1 MNAHVQP
8 PGTAPDDNAL
18 VSVEQRGPI
27 SWLTL
32 NRAQKY
38 NVLSAAM
45 IAELKAI
52 LERIAADRSVRVIVL
67 AAGGRAFS
75 AGHDLGDMG
84 PEVGLDAMRTLF
96 NACGDL
102 MLTIQ
107 RTPQPVI
114 ARVQGVATAAGC
126 QLVASC
132 DLAVAS
138 SDARFAVSGINL
150 GLFCSTPA
158 VAISRNMLQKPALEM
173 LLTGDFID
181 AQTARERGLVNR
193 VVPADQLDAEVEK
206 LAGTIASKSPDAI
219 AAGKRLFYQQR
230 ELALDAAYRQAAD
243 VMAHNAIL
251 EETQKGIACFSKR
264 G

>member
-1 MNAHVQP
+1 MSANLQP
-8 PGTAPDDNAL
+8 AAAPTEDSDL
-18 VSVEQRGPI
+18 VGIEHRGPI
-27 SWLTL
+27 AWLTL
-32 NRAQKY
+32 NRAAKY

-45 IAELKAI
+45 IAALKSI
-52 LERIAADRSVRVIVL
+52 LESLAANRETRVIVL
-67 AAGGRAFS
+67 AAAGRAFS
-75 AGHDLGDMG
+75 AGHDLTEMG
-84 PEVGLDAMRTLF
+84 PEVGLDAMRALF
-96 NACGDL
+96 GACSEL

-107 RTPQPVI
+107 KLPQPVI

-126 QLVASC
+126 QLVATC

-193 VVPADQLDAEVEK
+193 VVPREQLDAEVEK
-206 LAGTIASKSPDAI
+206 LANVIASKSPDAI

-230 ELALDAAYRQAAD
+230 ELTTDAAYRTAAD
-243 VMAHNAIL
+243 IMAQNAIL
-251 EETQKGIACFSKR
+251 EDAQKGIARFSKR
-264 G
+264 S